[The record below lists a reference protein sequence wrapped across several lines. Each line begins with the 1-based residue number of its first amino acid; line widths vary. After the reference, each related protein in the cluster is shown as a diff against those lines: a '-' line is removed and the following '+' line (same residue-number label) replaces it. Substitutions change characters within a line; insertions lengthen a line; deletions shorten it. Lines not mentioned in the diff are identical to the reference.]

1 MARQNIFTGTTAN
14 DGTGDTLRNAATKI
28 NANFREVYTRLSGD
42 STGITG
48 QVQFASDGVK
58 FEGTL
63 TDSNNTTVKVVNPT
77 GIRTQILPDKTGA
90 IIVDSATQTLKNK
103 TILSPT
109 FTTPSIKDNDLS
121 HSYNFVVSNL
131 VADRNVNL
139 PLLNDSDTFVFN
151 KTTAVLENKSLTSP
165 TITTGRLVTG
175 VNDVNGAR
183 LMSVTA
189 TANAVYNVTL
199 ANGDS
204 ATGFPT
210 LTSSGA
216 NTNINLQIDAKGQGS
231 VSLKKLAMTSSTI
244 TSTGT
249 VSDLAGHIV
258 INSLTALALTLND
271 GTTVGEQKI
280 FTNKGAGTATITP
293 TSLADGTSFTL
304 AQNKAAMCIW
314 DGTNWFRIV
323 SA

>member
-1 MARQNIFTGTTAN
+1 MARQNIFTGTAAN
-14 DGTGDTLRNAATKI
+14 DGTGDTLRSAATKI
-28 NANFREVYTRLSGD
+28 NENFKEVYTRLSGD
-42 STGITG
+42 SSGISG
-48 QVQFASDGVK
+48 EVQFASDGIK
-58 FEGTL
+58 YEGSSTDSFHTILKADNPTAIHTL
-63 TDSNNTTVKVVNPT
+63 T
-77 GIRTQILPDKTGA
+77 LPDKTGA
-90 IIVDSATQTLKNK
+90 VVTDSATQTLANK
-103 TILSPT
+103 TLLSPSM
-109 FTTPSIKDNDLS
+109 TTPSIKDNDSS
-121 HSYNFVVSNL
+121 HAYNFVVSNL

-151 KTTAVLENKSLTSP
+151 KTSATLLNKSWTSP
-165 TITTGRLVTG
+165 NITTGRIITG
-175 VNDVNGAR
+175 VDDVNGAR

-204 ATGFPT
+204 GAGFPT
-210 LTSSGA
+210 ITSSG
-216 NTNINLQIDAKGQGS
+216 NGTDINLQIDAKGEGS
-231 VSLKKLAMTSSTI
+231 VSVKKLAMTSSTI
-244 TSTGT
+244 TTNGT
-249 VSDLAGHIV
+249 VSDLAGHII
-258 INSLTALALTLND
+258 INSLTAIAIALND